1 MALVGLYLIVAT
13 GVLVGGVFVIEPTL
27 DLEVAR
33 FFTRPETRD
42 FLALAHPYIEGLRL
56 FNFQLTLL
64 LLTLTAAAV
73 GVKMARPDTTMLLPA
88 RLSLLVIAIFTLG
101 PGLLANGIFKTLWGR
116 VRPRHLVEFGGKHDF
131 TAWWDPTGACIKN
144 CSFISGE
151 ASSAFALLALAVLV
165 PAPLRY
171 AAIGASLVYGVLVGF
186 IRIAVGAHFLSD
198 VLFAGVFIALIVW
211 CLHGL
216 LWRWKQTA
224 LPEYVAAQMIGNTRR
239 NVPAAIAAARRNIVA
254 VHPGPDRAQV
264 VEAVAA
270 IGDADHPA
278 GDPAAITCV

>member
-1 MALVGLYLIVAT
+1 MPLVGLYLIVAT
-13 GVLVGGVFVIEPTL
+13 GVLVGGVFAIDPSL

-42 FLALAHPYIEGLRL
+42 LLAFAHPYIEGLRL

-64 LLTLTAAAV
+64 LLALACAAV
-73 GVKMARPDTTMLLPA
+73 GVKMARPDMTMLLPA
-88 RLSLLVIAIFTLG
+88 RLSLLVLAIFTLG
-101 PGLLANGIFKTLWGR
+101 PGLLANGILKTFWGR

-151 ASSAFALLALAVLV
+151 ASSAFALLALAALV

-171 AAIGASLVYGVLVGF
+171 AAIGAALLYGALVGF
-186 IRIAVGAHFLSD
+186 IRIAVGAHFVSD
-198 VLFAGVFIALIVW
+198 VLFAGVFVALMVW
-211 CLHGL
+211 VLHGL

-224 LPEYVAAQMIGNTRR
+224 VPESVAAQMIGDTHRH
-239 NVPAAIAAARRNIVA
+239 VPAAFAAARRNIVA
-254 VHPGPDRAQV
+254 LTKGLVARKSWKPSQQLAAQSV
-264 VEAVAA
+264 Q
-270 IGDADHPA
+270 PA
-278 GDPAAITCV
+278 GSTLPQ